1 MIIARQKE
9 KKLIFSPKLCLN
21 IIFLLFLFSL
31 VSSCVQPPMI
41 VPPLDSPAQQFLE
54 QISYIIT
61 RQEERIFREI
71 PPEDRKKF
79 IEAFWRRRDPN
90 PETEVNEFRQA
101 YYTRLAI
108 ADKAFKAGIPGWKT
122 DRGRIYVLLGPPTDV
137 IKKTMGDTPTEFGES
152 KRQLSSN
159 ILEEGT
165 VTERSSEIWIYNQYP
180 DYFSGPLRLVFM
192 ATEGT
197 KDYKLVS
204 DITIK
209 PMSMISYYSFEP
221 DILYY
226 QRVGEV
232 MDNVSELP
240 IAGIPDFFIN
250 LDKLFKDERGNPL
263 ASFTISI
270 PFRGLAFAEQ
280 GDQWEYSLRIYVE
293 SRLSQSKEVFR
304 SQREYRETL
313 SLESIKAK
321 FRQNESLVD
330 SLTAPLGRGENQV
343 LFEVEDRVSRESLRK
358 WRLIK
363 VK

>member
-1 MIIARQKE
+1 MV
-9 KKLIFSPKLCLN
+9 KKMFKIKLLV
-21 IIFLLFLFSL
+21 ITLLLSL
-31 VSSCVQPPMI
+31 TISCVQPPMI
-41 VPPLDSPAQQFLE
+41 VPPLDPPAQQFLE

-61 RQEERIFREI
+61 PQEERIFREI
-71 PPEDRKKF
+71 PPEDRGKF

-108 ADKAFKAGIPGWKT
+108 ADKAFKAGVPGWKT
-122 DRGRIYVLLGPPTDV
+122 DRGRIYILLGPPTDV

-152 KRQLSSN
+152 KRELSSN

-165 VTERSSEIWIYNQYP
+165 VTERSSEIWVYNQYP
-180 DYFSGPLRLVFM
+180 DYFSGPLRLVFV

-204 DITIK
+204 DITVK

-221 DILYY
+221 NILYY

-232 MDNVSELP
+232 TDSASEP
-240 IAGIPDFFIN
+240 AIAGLPDFFIY

-270 PFRGLAFAEQ
+270 PFRGLAFAEK
-280 GDQWEYSLRIYVE
+280 GNQWEYSLRISVE

-304 SQREYRETL
+304 SQREYNETL
-313 SLESIKAK
+313 SLESIKTK

-330 SLTAPLGRGENQV
+330 SLTVPLGRGENQV
-343 LFEVEDRVSRESLRK
+343 FFKLEDQVSRESLRK